1 MLIVWFIHYVVDRIC
16 TGKDIKITAN
26 CINNTYAKVTY
37 SGAVLDDITT
47 LVMACYNG
55 TEVRKRFLQLT
66 TYIIL

>member
-1 MLIVWFIHYVVDRIC
+1 MVYPLVDRIC

-37 SGAVLDDITT
+37 SGADGLDDITT

-66 TYIIL
+66 IYIIL

>member
-1 MLIVWFIHYVVDRIC
+1 MLIVLFIHYVDHTC

-37 SGAVLDDITT
+37 SGAVLDDVTT